1 MHQRSDRDKY
11 VKINWENIK
20 ESDKFN
26 FDKLDD
32 ALFFDVPYDAKSMMH
47 YPTIGHTSKNGK
59 ATIES
64 LVIIEKILWINL
76 NYNQKLICRWL
87 MSRILKLE
95 RLTNSEPVIFCW
107 SENCMDAVS
116 DHKVFAKFLL
126 NTLLAH
132 FI

>member
-47 YPTIGHTSKNGK
+47 YQTIGHTSKNGK

-64 LVIIEKILWINL
+64 LVIIFITLKIDQVNDYFLRL
-76 NYNQKLICRWL
+76 L
-87 MSRILKLE
+87 MSKILKLE
-95 RLTNSEPVIFCW
+95 RLTNSELVTFC
-107 SENCMDAVS
+107 
-116 DHKVFAKFLL
+116 
-126 NTLLAH
+126 
-132 FI
+132 

>member
-64 LVIIEKILWINL
+64 LVIVITLKIDQIQDYFLRL
-76 NYNQKLICRWL
+76 L
-87 MSRILKLE
+87 MSKILKLE
-95 RLTNSEPVIFCW
+95 RLTNSELVTFC
-107 SENCMDAVS
+107 
-116 DHKVFAKFLL
+116 
-126 NTLLAH
+126 
-132 FI
+132 

>member
-1 MHQRSDRDKY
+1 MNSFIFKITLANISCRTIVHEFIHALGVYHMHQRSDRDKY

-64 LVIIEKILWINL
+64 LVIT
-76 NYNQKLICRWL
+76 NY
-87 MSRILKLE
+87 S
-95 RLTNSEPVIFCW
+95 
-107 SENCMDAVS
+107 
-116 DHKVFAKFLL
+116 
-126 NTLLAH
+126 
-132 FI
+132 

>member
-1 MHQRSDRDKY
+1 MRYNFNPFIFKIAVSNISYSTIVHEFIHALGVYHMHQRADRDKY

-64 LVIIEKILWINL
+64 LVILHFVSTK
-76 NYNQKLICRWL
+76 QK
-87 MSRILKLE
+87 
-95 RLTNSEPVIFCW
+95 
-107 SENCMDAVS
+107 
-116 DHKVFAKFLL
+116 
-126 NTLLAH
+126 
-132 FI
+132 